1 MNDLIHTSFWEDYKF
16 DKNGYWSNPI
26 PEEYI
31 DYDFIESNKCVY
43 LMDQNGYDLSPLE
56 IEYYKFNNHMVISPK
71 GVNEIS
77 ELNCHIIQS
86 KFPELTLHRNFKH
99 ISLQKP
105 WFSQKDK
112 LEGYVLNHSML
123 LERKGYDG
131 AALEQLKKFA
141 KRNPLINKVINI
153 SPKWGIDFS
162 LDYTAKNEAFGSA
175 EYTAFGRAE
184 CEAFE
189 ILHFEWDSF
198 NYDEV
203 ERMKYKVETIIKTTD
218 FNKAAKELLERKNE
232 WVNLEFFEQSH
243 YKTSYFH
250 LPDEKFKIVIWK

>member
-31 DYDFIESNKCVY
+31 DYDFLESNKCVY

-56 IEYYKFNNHMVISPK
+56 IEYYKYNNHKSSTFIEKSS
-71 GVNEIS
+71 NDIS

-105 WFSQKDK
+105 WFSQKDKLNAKGVASAK

-162 LDYTAKNEAFGSA
+162 LDYTAEN
-175 EYTAFGRAE
+175 
-184 CEAFE
+184 EAFE

-198 NYDEV
+198 DYKEV

-218 FNKAAKELLERKNE
+218 FDKASKELLERKNE

>member
-1 MNDLIHTSFWEDYKF
+1 MNDLIHTSFFEDYKF

-26 PEEYI
+26 PEEFI
-31 DYDFIESNKCVY
+31 DYDFLESNKCVY

-56 IEYYKFNNHMVISPK
+56 IEYYKFNNHKVIDK
-71 GVNEIS
+71 VNNPG
-77 ELNCHIIQS
+77 LNCHIIES
-86 KFPELTLHRNFKH
+86 KFPELFIHRNLKH

-105 WFSQKDK
+105 WFTQKAK
-112 LEGYVLNHSML
+112 NSNYVLNHSML

-153 SPKWGIDFS
+153 SPKWGMDFS
-162 LDYTAKNEAFGSA
+162 LDFVSSSDSVEST
-175 EYTAFGRAE
+175 
-184 CEAFE
+184 AFE

-198 NYDEV
+198 DYNEV
-203 ERMKYKVETIIKTTD
+203 ERMKYKVETIIRTTD
-218 FNKAAKELLERKNE
+218 FDKGAKELLERKSE